1 MRKGAAAERGVEKGV
16 GTGAEKGSA
25 TDAVAGSARHD
36 AETGPGGRARH
47 VGPRI
52 SLELLVGRYLAYV
65 LLGTGAVFA
74 AAFTGLVLLVNRGVV
89 LPADYGERNLDRVAA
104 QLADAGAFDE
114 ALVPAAFRYALVSPD
129 GTTVLATDMDDELLG
144 RSLRVCVDLVERE
157 RTDGGDAAPARGDD
171 RLSPSP
177 GSSGLVERLSD
188 GTWCALTYSLVSQ
201 WASRDAR
208 DSLPRPED
216 ALGATVVAGFVACV
230 VGCAVRERHVLA
242 RKMEPLVDAAARVAA
257 CDLDF
262 EVGRSNVAQVDDVLL
277 AMDAMRASLRDS
289 LEAQWDAERRSREE
303 VAALAHD
310 LCTPLTVARGNAELL
325 LESEGLD
332 DADRA
337 SARAVLEAARAAD
350 EFVSQIIAASRG
362 ERAGGRAEV
371 DVAGLCDE
379 LGACARELVGA
390 CGLDVDC
397 SCDLS
402 VPDGAALPRPVWDR
416 AEVTRAASNLLSNAC
431 EHARSRVSLDV
442 RVGPSGVGGGHDL
455 VVRVADDGAGFS
467 PAALAH
473 GTERLYTDDSAR
485 TGRLGPGAH
494 HGLGLAIADEVARA
508 HGGTLALSNA
518 EGSGAVATLRLP
530 LGPRTG
536 AA

>member
-1 MRKGAAAERGVEKGV
+1 MRKGAYAERDAAKDAVKRAERG
-16 GTGAEKGSA
+16 
-25 TDAVAGSARHD
+25 AVAGSARCD
-36 AETGPGGRARH
+36 GEKGPGARR

-52 SLELLVGRYLAYV
+52 PLELLVGRYLAYV
-65 LLGTGAVFA
+65 LLGTVAVFA
-74 AAFTGLVLLVNRGVV
+74 AALTGLVLLMNHGVV

-104 QLADAGAFDE
+104 ELADAGAFDE

-129 GTTVLATDMDDELLG
+129 GSTVLATDMGDELLG
-144 RSLRVCVDLVERE
+144 RSLRVCADLVGRE
-157 RTDGGDAAPARGDD
+157 GAGGGEVPPVRGDD
-171 RLSPSP
+171 RLSPSL

-188 GTWCALTYSLVSQ
+188 GTWCALTYSLVPQ
-201 WASRDAR
+201 WASRAAR
-208 DSLPRPED
+208 DSLPGPQG

-230 VGCAVRERHVLA
+230 VGCAVRERHVLV

-310 LCTPLTVARGNAELL
+310 LRTPLTVARGNAELL

-337 SARAVLEAARAAD
+337 SARAVLDAARAAD

-379 LGACARELVGA
+379 LGACARELGGA

-397 SCDLS
+397 SCDLA
-402 VPDGAALPRPVWDR
+402 VPGGRALPRPVWDR
-416 AEVTRAASNLLSNAC
+416 GEVARAVSNLLSNAC

-442 RVGPSGVGGGHDL
+442 RVGASGGGGHDL

-494 HGLGLAIADEVARA
+494 HGLGLAIADEAARA
-508 HGGTLALSNA
+508 HGGALALSNA